1 MQPFKRV
8 TGPAAPLL
16 RPNID
21 TEVIIR
27 IERLAGMPRDQ
38 LGRYAF
44 EALRYREDASEDPN
58 FVLNRPEFRSAPILI
73 AGSNFGCGSS
83 REGAVWAMMSAGLC
97 CVIAASF
104 GDIFYNNCFQNG
116 MLPVVLCELDIDRLA
131 DEAADGAD
139 CTVDLIDGHVL
150 TPAGR
155 KIAFKVDSQL
165 RQMLIEGVDDISRT
179 LQSVNR
185 ISAWQ
190 ASDRNER
197 PWIWQPGI
205 G

>member
-1 MQPFKRV
+1 
-8 TGPAAPLL
+8 
-16 RPNID
+16 
-21 TEVIIR
+21 
-27 IERLAGMPRDQ
+27 
-38 LGRYAF
+38 
-44 EALRYREDASEDPN
+44 
-58 FVLNRPEFRSAPILI
+58 
-73 AGSNFGCGSS
+73 
-83 REGAVWAMMSAGLC
+83 MMSAGLC